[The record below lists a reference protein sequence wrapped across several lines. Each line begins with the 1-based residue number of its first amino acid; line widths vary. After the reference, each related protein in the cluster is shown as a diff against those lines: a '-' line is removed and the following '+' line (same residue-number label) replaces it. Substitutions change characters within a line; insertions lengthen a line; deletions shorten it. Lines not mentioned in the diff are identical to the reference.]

1 MSKIIEIL
9 TAENNYP
16 VFIKNNEDNKG
27 TVFYIGMGKT
37 GSFTLC
43 NSIKDVNIFHI
54 HGEDDINIYYN
65 NIITEYNIN
74 IYNLI
79 ELFGKELSYKPL
91 LIQNIREPVSLLLSL
106 IFEFTKGN
114 FEAKHSYCEVI
125 PLELIYEY
133 NQNKTI
139 SSKAETI
146 AKIFNCICEKFD
158 KPFFDIYHQ
167 EIINKEN
174 IKFNIEEGFV
184 YSELKDFSMLILKF
198 ENIRNWK
205 TILNNI
211 GINYEETP
219 INLSSDYDFYD
230 ISKYIKDNPKIL
242 NLTRDYLKDWY
253 NYNDCYLYNY
263 YSEKEIDN
271 FINKWSI

>member
-1 MSKIIEIL
+1 MSNIIKIL
-9 TAENNYP
+9 TENSKHAL
-16 VFIKNNEDNKG
+16 FIKNNEDNKG
-27 TVFYIGMGKT
+27 TVFHVGMGKT
-37 GSFTLC
+37 GSLTLC
-43 NSIKDVNIFHI
+43 NSIKDVNVFHL
-54 HGEDDINIYYN
+54 HSERDINIYYN
-65 NIITEYNIN
+65 NILTENNLN
-74 IYNLI
+74 IYDLI
-79 ELFGKELSYKPL
+79 KLFGKELSYKPL
-91 LIQNIREPVSLLLSL
+91 IIQIIREPVSILLSL

-114 FEAKHSYCEVI
+114 FNAKHPYCESI
-125 PLELIYEY
+125 PLELIDEY

-139 SSKAETI
+139 VSKAETI

-158 KPFFDIYHQ
+158 KPFFMIYHK

-198 ENIRNWK
+198 ENIQNWK

-211 GINYEETP
+211 SINYEETS
-219 INLSSDYDFYD
+219 INQSSNYDFYD

-253 NYNDCYLYNY
+253 NYKDCYLYNY